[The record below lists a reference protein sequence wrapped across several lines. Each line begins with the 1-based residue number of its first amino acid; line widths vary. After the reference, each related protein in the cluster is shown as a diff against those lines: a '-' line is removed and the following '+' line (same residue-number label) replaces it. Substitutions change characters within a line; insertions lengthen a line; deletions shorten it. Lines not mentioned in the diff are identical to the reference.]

1 MDKETLRSLDE
12 VKKELRKEDRS
23 LRNRI
28 ESILFDN
35 RFLETRVIPT
45 FPKFPVVPNERC
57 GVWYCDPNRYTQ
69 TSYFKSTDGHISQWD
84 FSTRRLNFH
93 LFPIL
98 AENGGMIIV
107 DSTRRGKKI
116 PDALSKTVPIWCAVL
131 NGLMLK
137 ATNQDIEYDQLL
149 YVPPGTVSSSE
160 RSRIVKKMPELI
172 EKVERLNIFD
182 GKQVYDFLNKRL
194 LRPFWVFPGSGLLE
208 SSRDV
213 FTGELITQAWS
224 VSKES
229 KIIPV
234 ILCTVSY
241 QAQDGVDKRNGF
253 TYHQGAADD
262 HELWSNGLEPDI
274 YWKHISAFK
283 SFEGSDEDMEQLVD
297 RIVKEEK
304 ERKCSQKDFSSISHA
319 FENMDRITKEVQL
332 ALVVDGLTLNRSL
345 FEELKQSF
353 SKVIILSDNVNKSE
367 DIEDKSTFINIYPLR
382 SGLKKSS
389 KELRAKLIG
398 IDQEVNSVVYTA
410 DKPILLCCNTG
421 KDMSIGVLLMILS
434 KYYTQDWK
442 LVTEGETPSISK
454 TTVRKHL
461 TSVISHLQGRNVN
474 PSRATLNS
482 TNSYLM

>member
-1 MDKETLRSLDE
+1 MDRAILQSLDE

-35 RFLETRVIPT
+35 RFLESRVIPT

-69 TSYFKSTDGHISQWD
+69 TSYFKSTDGHINQWD

-93 LFPIL
+93 LLPML

-137 ATNQDIEYDQLL
+137 ATNQDISYDQLL

-160 RSRIVKKMPELI
+160 RSRIVQKLPELI
-172 EKVERLNIFD
+172 QKLETLNVFD
-182 GKQVYDFLNKRL
+182 GGQVYESFNRRL
-194 LRPFWVFPGSGLLE
+194 LRPFWIYPGSDLLE

-213 FTGELITQAWS
+213 FTGELVNQAWS
-224 VSKES
+224 VPEES

-262 HELWSNGLEPDI
+262 HELWSNGLEPDV
-274 YWKHISAFK
+274 YWKHIDTFRHLQ
-283 SFEGSDEDMEQLVD
+283 GSNEDMEQLVD
-297 RIVKEEK
+297 MVVKEEQ
-304 ERKCSQKDFSSISHA
+304 ERKCSQKDLSSVSHA
-319 FENMDRITKEVQL
+319 FENMDGITKEVQL
-332 ALVVDGLTLNRSL
+332 ALVIDGLTINKALY
-345 FEELKQSF
+345 EELKLSF
-353 SKVIILSDNVNKSE
+353 SKVIILSETVSQSD
-367 DIEDKSTFINIYPLR
+367 DIEDQSTFIKIYPLR
-382 SGLKKSS
+382 SGSKKSS
-389 KELRAKLIG
+389 KELRAKLIE
-398 IDQEVNSVVYTA
+398 IDQEVHSVIYNT
-410 DKPILLCCNTG
+410 DKPILVCCNTG

-442 LVTEGETPSISK
+442 LAKEGETPSISK
-454 TTVRKHL
+454 TTIRKHL